1 MLGTLGVLSAATT
14 TATAH
19 GQCSILYIRHSIT
32 FYDSGHDY
40 KKRVTRGPMSMG
52 PTSLCVYVCE
62 YKCVVCVCNSV
73 CTTARGFYFFISSIS
88 YSSGCCCCCCWPFV
102 IMISS
107 VVLLRNN
114 HSSSWSAVVELHYH
128 YKECMVFFVWGVC
141 VCVCVAVVVGVDV
154 SLLLLST
161 LFANFLNVLFLFA
174 IALPLLL
181 LPLLLLP
188 FHYRHLFGLC
198 AEPLR

>member
-1 MLGTLGVLSAATT
+1 M
-14 TATAH
+14 
-19 GQCSILYIRHSIT
+19 
-32 FYDSGHDY
+32 
-40 KKRVTRGPMSMG
+40 
-52 PTSLCVYVCE
+52 
-62 YKCVVCVCNSV
+62 
-73 CTTARGFYFFISSIS
+73 
-88 YSSGCCCCCCWPFV
+88 
-102 IMISS
+102 
-107 VVLLRNN
+107 
-114 HSSSWSAVVELHYH
+114 
-128 YKECMVFFVWGVC
+128 
-141 VCVCVAVVVGVDV
+141 CVAVVVGVDV